1 MAYSIF
7 QDTMAD
13 MSWTE
18 IQSSIDKGAIVL
30 LPTGVIEQQGPHLP
44 TATDIY
50 VSHLI
55 CRRIKDQMQEDNIE
69 CLIAPPFYWGI
80 NKITGAFPGSFTSRK
95 ETMKHM
101 LFDIFECLSRW
112 GVKQVFI
119 VDVHGDPMNGEALY
133 EGIVAGRETLGLDV
147 RSVISHWIAEDLG
160 IHQENENFL
169 IYHVDMSPEDFPAP
183 KEYLD
188 IHAAEGATSQM
199 VKFFP
204 GLVNTEAA
212 RQLEPTNLKDDDL
225 KKWHEGGET
234 ARSIT
239 PLGYFGAPAEFEKED
254 VDNLNLID
262 GISKFATIRL
272 KEYLRSGH
280 A

>member
-7 QDTMAD
+7 QDTMSD
-13 MSWTE
+13 MSFTE

-44 TATDIY
+44 TGSDIY

-55 CRRIKDQMQEDNIE
+55 CRKIKDQLQKDNIE

-80 NKITGAFPGSFTSRK
+80 NAITGAFPGSFTSRK
-95 ETMKHM
+95 ETVKNV

-112 GVKQVFI
+112 GVKHVFI
-119 VDVHGDPMNGEALY
+119 VDIHGDPMNGEALY
-133 EGIVAGRETLGLDV
+133 EGIMAGRESLGLDI

-160 IHQENENFL
+160 IHPENENFL
-169 IYHVDMSPEDFPAP
+169 IYTVEMSPEVLPIP

-188 IHAAEGATSQM
+188 IHAGEGSTAQM
-199 VKFFP
+199 VRFFP
-204 GLVNTEAA
+204 ALVNVDAA
-212 RQLEPTNLKDDDL
+212 RQLEPTNLNYEDL
-225 KKWHEGGET
+225 KKWHTGGET

-254 VDNLNLID
+254 VDNLNLVD
-262 GISKFATIRL
+262 GISRFSTIRL
-272 KEYLRSGH
+272 KEYLKR
-280 A
+280 